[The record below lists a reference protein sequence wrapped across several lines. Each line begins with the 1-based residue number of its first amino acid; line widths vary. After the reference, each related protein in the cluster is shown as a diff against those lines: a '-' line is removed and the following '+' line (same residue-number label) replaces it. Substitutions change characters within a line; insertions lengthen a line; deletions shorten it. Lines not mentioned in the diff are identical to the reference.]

1 MKTRVLMITALLVGC
16 LAGTAQAT
24 TTAAKNVPSEV
35 VSYADL
41 DIANH
46 ADAEILLQRVKA
58 AAFRVCV
65 RSGVLVWLDSHNPVQ
80 QCARAATARAMADV
94 NSRSTT
100 AAIVRL

>member
-24 TTAAKNVPSEV
+24 TVKNAPSEV

-41 DIANH
+41 NIANH
-46 ADAEILLQRVKA
+46 ADAEILLKRVKA
-58 AAFRVCV
+58 AALRVCV
-65 RSGVLVWLDSHNPVQ
+65 RTGALVWLDAHNPVQ
-80 QCARAATARAMADV
+80 QCAKAATARAMADV

-100 AAIVRL
+100 ESVVRL